1 MKWDALFTESQ
12 THFLSKLG
20 TGSLLG
26 GGGNFSDGGRMGKFL
41 VSGAG
46 TPPSPRREKPAVP
59 PKSVKH
65 FNPPIRLRHPQE

>member
-26 GGGNFSDGGRMGKFL
+26 GGTFSGGGRIGKFL
-41 VSGAG
+41 VSGGGA
-46 TPPSPRREKPAVP
+46 PPSPRREKPAVP
-59 PKSVKH
+59 LKSVKDS
-65 FNPPIRLRHPQE
+65 NPPIRLRHPQG